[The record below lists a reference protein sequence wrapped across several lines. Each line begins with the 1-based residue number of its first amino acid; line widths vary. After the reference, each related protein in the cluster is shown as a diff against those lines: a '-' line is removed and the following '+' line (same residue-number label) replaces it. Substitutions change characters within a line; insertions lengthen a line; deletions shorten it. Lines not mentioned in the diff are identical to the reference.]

1 MHNLIIT
8 VIALAIM
15 AAVTA
20 TNLTYTTAYSVERN
34 AIQQT
39 LQQGMTSMVKAV
51 ERYIE
56 DNTDLQTGE
65 IYLDQELPGFVE
77 GVNMLPLIIPAYG
90 FMPAK
95 QNAFTWSM
103 ETQRIYGMDA
113 VAICV
118 TSAPDSSPAIKDS
131 LAAVAEQMPEGSAF
145 LSTGCGATTNA
156 ALESEQTHLTRW
168 VVLAHVL

>member
-8 VIALAIM
+8 VIALALMI
-15 AAVTA
+15 AVTA

-34 AIQQT
+34 ATQQK

-65 IYLDQELPGFVE
+65 IYLDQELPGFVT
-77 GVNMLPLIIPAYG
+77 GVNMLPLVLPAYG

-103 ETQRIYGMDA
+103 ETQRIYGMEA

-118 TSAPDSSPAIKDS
+118 TINQGSSQASKDS
-131 LAAVAEQMPEGSAF
+131 LHALADQMPEGSSF
-145 LSTGCGATTNA
+145 LNTGCGAMTNA